1 MDYTDEQ
8 YTIIERL
15 EAGLNYWNLSEDQQ
29 WILRYLQDKGIA
41 QPRSDIADGHYLL
54 TELGKRILKSYQK
67 DSLVRA
73 ENIRREQE
81 DKRKQLQQIAADKAE
96 RKAEKRAE
104 HVFQIFLAL
113 LQALL
118 SFVAGIFVEHF
129 TGISDLII
137 NLIKK
142 FFA

>member
-1 MDYTDEQ
+1 MEYTDEQ
-8 YTIIERL
+8 YAIIERL
-15 EAGLNYWNLSEDQQ
+15 EAGLNYWNLPEDQQ
-29 WILRYLQDKGIA
+29 WILRYLQDEGIA
-41 QPRSDIADGHYLL
+41 QPRADIADGHYLL

-81 DKRKQLQQIAADKAE
+81 EKREQLQQIAADKAE

-118 SFVAGIFVEHF
+118 SFVAGLFVEHF
-129 TGISDLII
+129 TGIAELII
-137 NLIKK
+137 E
-142 FFA
+142 FFK